1 VTSAPNLVVSSAIA
15 TLAVACSG
23 GQWVSHPADKPLSR
37 AELSSRKVSILDQ
50 TSDPSLRTA
59 FARALAR
66 EGFTVVPHAP
76 YHGDLEVT
84 LSVVRT
90 SAGTVA
96 TATLR
101 SDGFFVDEAHSL
113 VVGIDDAADALART
127 LAVSERTA
135 EFVRNSGT
143 PQQRDATGH

>member
-1 VTSAPNLVVSSAIA
+1 VTSAPNPVVSFALA

-23 GQWVSHPADKPLSR
+23 GHWLSQPADKPLSR
-37 AELSSRKVSILDQ
+37 AELSSRNVSILDQ

-59 FARALAR
+59 FVRALAK
-66 EGFTVVPHAP
+66 EGFTVVPHP
-76 YHGDLEVT
+76 PFHEDLEVT

-101 SDGFFVDEAHSL
+101 SDGFLVDEAHSF
-113 VVGIDDAADALART
+113 VDGIDDAADALART